1 MLSYALSAP
10 SRLTAF
16 FVAISAAVLCGP
28 AAHAQ
33 PVPSDAE
40 ISAARQVLRLGLDP
54 SQLPLAAYDL
64 EPIPEWAGAPGGNYL
79 FAGRP
84 ADLLAPQ
91 PGMHPAGPQATT
103 SPVASDKP
111 AADDAEQ
118 RDESQTA
125 SAPDP
130 IAEKPKRPSPAAPQI
145 RTGRASW
152 SAPVKTTREKA
163 RISVKRLGKGNTP
176 ALRPELVLPPD
187 LRP

>member
-1 MLSYALSAP
+1 L
-10 SRLTAF
+10 
-16 FVAISAAVLCGP
+16 
-28 AAHAQ
+28 AQ
-33 PVPSDAE
+33 
-40 ISAARQVLRLGLDP
+40 
-54 SQLPLAAYDL
+54 
-64 EPIPEWAGAPGGNYL
+64 
-79 FAGRP
+79 
-84 ADLLAPQ
+84 Q
-91 PGMHPAGPQATT
+91 PGMHPAEPQATT

-118 RDESQTA
+118 GDESQTA

-130 IAEKPKRPSPAAPQI
+130 IAETPKRPSPAAPQI
-145 RTGRASW
+145 RTGRASS